1 MWWTCIE
8 STCIHDGLGF
18 WVSNM
23 HPEYG
28 LSCLS
33 YELCQLLWW
42 TSVECIHV
50 FMIVRWACLNLMMPA
65 EDLACIL
72 VTYHLCRRFESCV
85 CHVRILFRVVSS
97 PSAHVMGLQRISM
110 YSWWIGSSGLT
121 YPQHGLSCLSSE
133 FYHLLW
139 WTSIEYIYNYIHI
152 CIHDQSLSSWRTG
165 VGLDMVVWL
174 LYSVLIVV
182 HVQTTSFSSEI
193 DCF

>member
-1 MWWTCIE
+1 MLLTIHVVGLSSHVSVTSYSKLCHLVLMWWTCIE

-33 YELCQLLWW
+33 YELCHLLWW

-85 CHVRILFRVVSS
+85 CHVRIFRVVS
-97 PSAHVMGLQRISM
+97 PSAHVMGLQRISK
-110 YSWWIGSSGLT
+110 L
-121 YPQHGLSCLSSE
+121 
-133 FYHLLW
+133 
-139 WTSIEYIYNYIHI
+139 
-152 CIHDQSLSSWRTG
+152 CIHDEL
-165 VGLDMVVWL
+165 GLRV
-174 LYSVLIVV
+174 
-182 HVQTTSFSSEI
+182 
-193 DCF
+193 